1 MNESN
6 TGNNDESKE
15 KDRRIIP
22 LQKAYIWGII
32 FCAVCLIALVLY
44 NKLQAPSEPISSQ
57 IDYLALLRDS
67 HDRLIAM
74 RGVTRIGDR
83 TLEDFESEIATQT
96 GQTLIFPDWIG
107 LLPSVKIIGARTATI
122 GNDKSVSLL
131 FTFNNRNV
139 DFITIYNTKQE
150 ITDLETITLEDHPFH
165 KYKWGTFQAYFWEIS
180 EDNSPITY
188 GLISDIDQDELQMMT
203 TDTMRSLKNY
213 YQPKG

>member
-83 TLEDFESEIATQT
+83 TLKDFESEIATQT

-107 LLPSVKIIGARTATI
+107 LLPSVKIIGARTANI

-131 FTFNNRNV
+131 FTLNNRNV

-150 ITDLETITLEDHPFH
+150 ITDLEIITLEDHPFH
-165 KYKWGTFQAYFWEIS
+165 KYKWSTFQAYFWEIS